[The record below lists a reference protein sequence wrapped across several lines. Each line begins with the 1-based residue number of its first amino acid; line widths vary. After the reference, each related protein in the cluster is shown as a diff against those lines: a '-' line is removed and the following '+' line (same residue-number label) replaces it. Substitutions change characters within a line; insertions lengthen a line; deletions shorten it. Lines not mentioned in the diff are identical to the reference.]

1 MAKTKKMMTADAVK
15 SLVGK
20 HIANAQ
26 GFYSG
31 NLSKTRETALD
42 YYLGNPMGNEVDGRS
57 KVISSDV
64 SDAIEPL
71 MANLMRIFTQSN
83 KLFHCE
89 PVGIEDVEI
98 AEQSTD
104 YINHIFFKKNNGWV
118 LLHNFLKDALLEKNG
133 FLKVYHEYTDKVTRE
148 SYERLSDDEYIMLI
162 DDKEVEVIEHS
173 EYPDDNPTGD
183 YEQESVEPMGMQEGQ
198 HQMPDGTMMPDSEM
212 PQQP

>member
-1 MAKTKKMMTADAVK
+1 MAKKKKMMTADAVK

-71 MANLMRIFTQSN
+71 MANLMKIFTQSN
-83 KLFHCE
+83 KSVSYTHLTL
-89 PVGIEDVEI
+89 PT
-98 AEQSTD
+98 TD
-104 YINHIFFKKNNGWV
+104 
-118 LLHNFLKDALLEKNG
+118 
-133 FLKVYHEYTDKVTRE
+133 
-148 SYERLSDDEYIMLI
+148 
-162 DDKEVEVIEHS
+162 
-173 EYPDDNPTGD
+173 
-183 YEQESVEPMGMQEGQ
+183 
-198 HQMPDGTMMPDSEM
+198 
-212 PQQP
+212 

>member
-1 MAKTKKMMTADAVK
+1 MGKKHKMMTADEVK

-42 YYLGNPMGNEVDGRS
+42 YYLGNPMGNEIDGRS

-83 KLFHCE
+83 KLFCLLYTS
-89 PVGIEDVEI
+89 PSPRDL
-98 AEQSTD
+98 STS
-104 YINHIFFKKNNGWV
+104 
-118 LLHNFLKDALLEKNG
+118 
-133 FLKVYHEYTDKVTRE
+133 R
-148 SYERLSDDEYIMLI
+148 
-162 DDKEVEVIEHS
+162 
-173 EYPDDNPTGD
+173 
-183 YEQESVEPMGMQEGQ
+183 
-198 HQMPDGTMMPDSEM
+198 MPSSA
-212 PQQP
+212 

>member
-118 LLHNFLKDALLEKNG
+118 ILHNFLKDALLEKNG

-148 SYERLSDDEYIMLI
+148 FMKDCL
-162 DDKEVEVIEHS
+162 
-173 EYPDDNPTGD
+173 
-183 YEQESVEPMGMQEGQ
+183 
-198 HQMPDGTMMPDSEM
+198 MMNI
-212 PQQP
+212 